1 MRSGLEKPG
10 ALPLLALV
18 VFSLLTLVP
27 SLSSIYNLKL
37 ADLNFYPG
45 GARRMSL
52 FPLSASFNLLTKLP
66 MQKYLFS
73 KTACPKY
80 QQRTH

>member
-1 MRSGLEKPG
+1 MRTGLEKPG

-37 ADLNFYPG
+37 ADFSFYSG
-45 GARRMSL
+45 AARR
-52 FPLSASFNLLTKLP
+52 ASPTLMIVVLN
-66 MQKYLFS
+66 
-73 KTACPKY
+73 
-80 QQRTH
+80 